1 MTTLRRINQD
11 DLRNHN
17 LSVVISTL
25 LRAAEPMSRAELA
38 KQTGLTKVTMS
49 LLVSM
54 LVDNGVVREGT
65 PSVQSSYGRPS
76 TPLLIAGG
84 RYCGIG
90 LQVNTDGYGTIV
102 LDLDGTVVAER
113 WVDADMSDVDADDIF
128 SELNAL
134 SLGQERLLADRGYT
148 VTGTGLALPGL
159 VTDDMRLLMA
169 RNLGWE
175 QLDLKRFD
183 VVRRLD
189 ATAGNEANMAA
200 LAQIPGYAMH
210 REDDGI
216 VDPNASFIYLSTDVG
231 IGGAVGLLIASIG
244 LNTSGL
250 AAAGEDGSFINFS
263 DKSVQLGLIGLA
275 IALLLTYLKITV
287 NGRTYK
293 IKGALLISIVLT
305 TIIGIPMGVTV
316 LPENIFTRGALAS
329 IGNVAFQVDILGALK
344 LSFVPFIIMLLI
356 NDFFGTLGTG
366 LAMAG
371 KAGLLDEDGNF
382 PAFGKVFLVDSS
394 ATILGSLFGI
404 TTVSCFAESAAGVE
418 SGSRTGLS
426 NLSTAF
432 FFLLCML
439 FSPLFLMIPG
449 AATGSALIV
458 VGISMLET
466 LRDVDFSGSEFLPVA
481 VMLLVTAY
489 KGDYVAGIALGM
501 FTYLVVSVIRALVNR
516 DAKYVPQWPAWVL
529 GVLMV
534 LYFIF

>member
-38 KQTGLTKVTMS
+38 KQTGLTKATMS

-76 TPLLIAGG
+76 TPLLIVGG

-134 SLGQERLLADRGYT
+134 SLEQERLLADRGYT

-216 VDPNASFIYLSTDVG
+216 VEPNASFIYLSTDVG
-231 IGGAVGLLIASIG
+231 IGGAVVRGGHVEIG
-244 LNTSGL
+244 DHGFGGELGHVSVELRGPVCRCGRRGCLETY
-250 AAAGEDGSFINFS
+250 AG
-263 DKSVQLGLIGLA
+263 
-275 IALLLTYLKITV
+275 
-287 NGRTYK
+287 R
-293 IKGALLISIVLT
+293 
-305 TIIGIPMGVTV
+305 
-316 LPENIFTRGALAS
+316 R
-329 IGNVAFQVDILGALK
+329 
-344 LSFVPFIIMLLI
+344 
-356 NDFFGTLGTG
+356 
-366 LAMAG
+366 AM
-371 KAGLLDEDGNF
+371 
-382 PAFGKVFLVDSS
+382 
-394 ATILGSLFGI
+394 
-404 TTVSCFAESAAGVE
+404 VE
-418 SGSRTGLS
+418 S
-426 NLSTAF
+426 
-432 FFLLCML
+432 
-439 FSPLFLMIPG
+439 
-449 AATGSALIV
+449 
-458 VGISMLET
+458 
-466 LRDVDFSGSEFLPVA
+466 
-481 VMLLVTAY
+481 
-489 KGDYVAGIALGM
+489 AGIASGSAAARRESINELIERWRDGDVKAAAVVDKAIEAMVSAIASAINICDVDTVMLGGVWSQFGPEIASHM
-501 FTYLVVSVIRALVNR
+501 QGMMRR
-516 DAKYVPQWPAWVL
+516 QVL
-529 GVLMV
+529 GYPEVRAKVLMADV
-534 LYFIF
+534 TSKPALIGSAAIGLRRFIDNPTRFVSTD

>member
-38 KQTGLTKVTMS
+38 KQTGLTKATMS

-76 TPLLIAGG
+76 TPLLIVGG

-134 SLGQERLLADRGYT
+134 SLEQERLLADRGYT

-159 VTDDMRLLMA
+159 VTDDTRLLMA

-216 VDPNASFIYLSTDVG
+216 VEPNASFIYLSTDVG
-231 IGGAVGLLIASIG
+231 IGGAVVRGGHVEIG
-244 LNTSGL
+244 DHGFGGELGHVSVELRGPVCRCGRRGCLETY
-250 AAAGEDGSFINFS
+250 AG
-263 DKSVQLGLIGLA
+263 
-275 IALLLTYLKITV
+275 
-287 NGRTYK
+287 R
-293 IKGALLISIVLT
+293 
-305 TIIGIPMGVTV
+305 
-316 LPENIFTRGALAS
+316 R
-329 IGNVAFQVDILGALK
+329 
-344 LSFVPFIIMLLI
+344 
-356 NDFFGTLGTG
+356 
-366 LAMAG
+366 AM
-371 KAGLLDEDGNF
+371 
-382 PAFGKVFLVDSS
+382 
-394 ATILGSLFGI
+394 
-404 TTVSCFAESAAGVE
+404 VE
-418 SGSRTGLS
+418 S
-426 NLSTAF
+426 
-432 FFLLCML
+432 
-439 FSPLFLMIPG
+439 
-449 AATGSALIV
+449 
-458 VGISMLET
+458 
-466 LRDVDFSGSEFLPVA
+466 
-481 VMLLVTAY
+481 
-489 KGDYVAGIALGM
+489 AGIASGSAAARRESINELIERWRDGDVKAAAVVDKAIEAMVSAIASAINICDVDTVMLGGVWSQFGPEIASHM
-501 FTYLVVSVIRALVNR
+501 QGMMRR
-516 DAKYVPQWPAWVL
+516 QVL
-529 GVLMV
+529 GYPEVRAKVLMADV
-534 LYFIF
+534 TSKPALIGSDAIGLRRFIDNPMRFVSTD

>member
-38 KQTGLTKVTMS
+38 KQTGLTKATMS

-76 TPLLIAGG
+76 TPLLIVGG

-134 SLGQERLLADRGYT
+134 SLEQERLLADRGYT

-216 VDPNASFIYLSTDVG
+216 VEPNASFIYLSTDVG
-231 IGGAVGLLIASIG
+231 IGGAVVRGGHVEIG
-244 LNTSGL
+244 DHGFGGELGHVSVELRGPVCRCGRRGCLETY
-250 AAAGEDGSFINFS
+250 AG
-263 DKSVQLGLIGLA
+263 
-275 IALLLTYLKITV
+275 
-287 NGRTYK
+287 R
-293 IKGALLISIVLT
+293 
-305 TIIGIPMGVTV
+305 
-316 LPENIFTRGALAS
+316 R
-329 IGNVAFQVDILGALK
+329 
-344 LSFVPFIIMLLI
+344 
-356 NDFFGTLGTG
+356 
-366 LAMAG
+366 AM
-371 KAGLLDEDGNF
+371 
-382 PAFGKVFLVDSS
+382 
-394 ATILGSLFGI
+394 
-404 TTVSCFAESAAGVE
+404 VE
-418 SGSRTGLS
+418 S
-426 NLSTAF
+426 
-432 FFLLCML
+432 
-439 FSPLFLMIPG
+439 
-449 AATGSALIV
+449 
-458 VGISMLET
+458 
-466 LRDVDFSGSEFLPVA
+466 
-481 VMLLVTAY
+481 
-489 KGDYVAGIALGM
+489 AGIASGSAAARRESINELIERWRDGDVKAAAVVDKAIEAMVSAIASAINICDVDTVMLGGVWSQFGPEIASHM
-501 FTYLVVSVIRALVNR
+501 QGMMRR
-516 DAKYVPQWPAWVL
+516 QVL
-529 GVLMV
+529 GYPEVRAKVLMADV
-534 LYFIF
+534 TSKPALIGSVVIGLRRFIDNPMRFVSTD

>member
-231 IGGAVGLLIASIG
+231 IGGAV
-244 LNTSGL
+244 
-250 AAAGEDGSFINFS
+250 
-263 DKSVQLGLIGLA
+263 V
-275 IALLLTYLKITV
+275 
-287 NGRTYK
+287 
-293 IKGALLISIVLT
+293 
-305 TIIGIPMGVTV
+305 
-316 LPENIFTRGALAS
+316 
-329 IGNVAFQVDILGALK
+329 VAD
-344 LSFVPFIIMLLI
+344 MWR
-356 NDFFGTLGTG
+356 
-366 LAMAG
+366 
-371 KAGLLDEDGNF
+371 
-382 PAFGKVFLVDSS
+382 S
-394 ATILGSLFGI
+394 ATMDSAGNSA
-404 TTVSCFAESAAGVE
+404 TCRWSCG
-418 SGSRTGLS
+418 
-426 NLSTAF
+426 
-432 FFLLCML
+432 
-439 FSPLFLMIPG
+439 
-449 AATGSALIV
+449 
-458 VGISMLET
+458 
-466 LRDVDFSGSEFLPVA
+466 
-481 VMLLVTAY
+481 
-489 KGDYVAGIALGM
+489 
-501 FTYLVVSVIRALVNR
+501 
-516 DAKYVPQWPAWVL
+516 VL
-529 GVLMV
+529 GDLCRPQGDGGVRGHRQRV
-534 LYFIF
+534 GGRAARVDQRADRTVA